1 MITLE
6 TLHMNRSRS
15 IKKVRI
21 KDQKKIFFEIRKMIT
36 LEKTG
41 NEMSVFDGHEK
52 KKNLRKIVLKQN
64 NLIFFLFFRM
74 VQDLGI
80 IPVPG

>member
-1 MITLE
+1 
-6 TLHMNRSRS
+6 
-15 IKKVRI
+15 
-21 KDQKKIFFEIRKMIT
+21 MIT